1 MVPISKPSHR
11 LGPSRMQFDEHR
23 GLTQGFIRDQAYEQN
38 KFPTSTTDG
47 LGLLIVS
54 GLPKSP
60 P

>member
-1 MVPISKPSHR
+1 MVPVSKPGHR
-11 LGPSRMQFDEHR
+11 LGPSRMPSDEHM

-38 KFPTSTTDG
+38 KFPTSTTDR

-54 GLPKSP
+54 GLPSSP